1 MTLSN
6 HNSLNYHLEKIGLYY
21 DPYCDYCT
29 QIQKGNDTYWQ
40 TNCLETAS
48 HILLECPH
56 FSKSRYETYQKVKL
70 TPKDIIEVKNP
81 IKTLTKFMTKTNV
94 FERKP
99 KLNKQLLSPNRIIKP
114 NSRKRKPTII
124 NDQPNKK
131 RYIQIKHYEIIHL
144 SK

>member
-21 DPYCDYCT
+21 DPYCDLCT
-29 QIQKGNDTYWQ
+29 ELQKGKNYYWQ

-56 FSKSRYETYQKVKL
+56 FSKLRYETYQKVKL
-70 TPKDIIEVKNP
+70 TPKDIIKVKNP
-81 IKTLTKFMTKTNV
+81 INTLTKFMLKTNI

-114 NSRKRKPTII
+114 NSRKRKSTTSI
-124 NDQPNKK
+124 DQPNKK
-131 RYIQIKHYEIIHL
+131 RITQKTLKDYISQ
-144 SK
+144 